1 MSFANNPKNAV
12 TYVSDPSHGYLKV
25 PVNLVEK
32 LGFANKISE
41 YSFFNDKFVWL
52 EEDCDM
58 ALFFD
63 ALDEKFLPEPI
74 IFSQTLDEPAPFR
87 LYPRF
92 SAKDWEV

>member
-25 PVNLVEK
+25 PVDLVEK

>member
-92 SAKDWEV
+92 SAKDW